1 MANTFKNY
9 FLKNATTSLANV
21 YAPTSGTQATVIG
34 MTIGNTTASP
44 ITANVI
50 VTSGGASSANH
61 FMVQSATISNGG
73 ALVPIGGDQ
82 KLVLEFGDYIRVQ
95 TSASSTISYLINT
108 KKKASL
114 RGFFI
119 FTV

>member
-1 MANTFKNY
+1 MANTFKNF

-61 FMVQSATISNGG
+61 FMVQNATISNGG

-82 KLVLEFGDYIRVQ
+82 KLVLEFGDYIQVQ
-95 TSASSTISYLINT
+95 TSASNSADVILSVLEIT
-108 KKKASL
+108 
-114 RGFFI
+114 
-119 FTV
+119 